1 MNDRHAEADDR
12 RAVIEE
18 EAVGW
23 FVRMRGEDADRLHA
37 EFEAWVNA
45 SPEHRKAYDWAERHF
60 SASEILKTPAPSKI
74 RQTKRH
80 WGWLAAGTAAA
91 ATVLLAINLNPSFQ
105 PPIASNDP
113 AGTETGS
120 SLATAHGEI
129 RIFRLTDGS
138 SVTLDSDSRIEV
150 AMNDTERRLRLLGGK
165 ARVAVA
171 RERRPFVV
179 EAGAGAVE
187 TEEALFDIGFN
198 RPNRV
203 LVSLVSGK
211 AAIHGLVQSAAY
223 YRVSQPLMMGR
234 PMAYS
239 AGSFDP
245 SPFTG
250 HIADD
255 RDWPSGWVEYREI
268 SLGALVAE
276 ANRYA
281 AHPVRLDDSE
291 TGALKVSGRFK
302 LTDTETFVSRTAE
315 LFDLAVSRR
324 YDGIHLTQQ

>member
-1 MNDRHAEADDR
+1 MTDRHAEADDR

-18 EAVGW
+18 TAVGW
-23 FVRMRGEDADRLHA
+23 FVRMRGEDADQLRA
-37 EFEAWVNA
+37 EFDAWIDA
-45 SPEHRKAYDWAERHF
+45 SPEHRKAYDWAQRHF
-60 SASEILKTPAPSKI
+60 GASEILKTPAPSKI

-80 WGWLAAGTAAA
+80 WGWLAAGTAVAA
-91 ATVLLAINLNPSFQ
+91 AVLLAINLNPPFRAPVANNGPEAIQ
-105 PPIASNDP
+105 P
-113 AGTETGS
+113 GS

-150 AMNDTERRLRLLGGK
+150 AMNDSERRLRLLGGK

-171 RERRPFVV
+171 RERRPFIV

-198 RPNRV
+198 RPNRI

-211 AAIHGLVQSAAY
+211 AAIGGLVQPAAY
-223 YRVSQPLMMGR
+223 YRGSQPLMMGR

-281 AHPVRLDDSE
+281 APPIRLDDPE

-302 LTDTETFVSRTAE
+302 LTDTETFASRTAE
-315 LFDLAVSRR
+315 LFDLTVSQRPDGTYLARR
-324 YDGIHLTQQ
+324 

>member
-1 MNDRHAEADDR
+1 MTDRHEDADDR
-12 RAVIEE
+12 RAGIED

-23 FVRMRGEDADRLHA
+23 FIRMRGEDADQLRA
-37 EFEAWVNA
+37 EFDAWVNA
-45 SPEHRKAYDWAERHF
+45 SPEHRQAYDWAKQHF
-60 SASEILKTPAPSKI
+60 SASEVLKIPARSK
-74 RQTKRH
+74 RHQPRRH
-80 WGWLAAGTAAA
+80 WGWSAAGAAA
-91 ATVLLAINLNPSFQ
+91 AAAVLLAINLNTPLRA
-105 PPIASNDP
+105 PIANAPEAIQPD
-113 AGTETGS
+113 S
-120 SLATAHGEI
+120 SFSTAHGEI
-129 RIFRLTDGS
+129 RIFRLADGS
-138 SVTLDSDSRIEV
+138 SVTLDSDSRVEV

-179 EAGAGAVE
+179 EAGGGAVE
-187 TEEALFDIGFN
+187 AEEASFDIGFN

-211 AAIHGLVQSAAY
+211 AAMRGLVQPAAY
-223 YRVSQPLMMGR
+223 YRASQPLMMGR

-239 AGSFDP
+239 AGSFHP

-255 RDWPSGWVEYREI
+255 RDWPNGWVEYREI

-281 AHPVRLDDSE
+281 AHPVRLDDPE
-291 TGALKVSGRFK
+291 IGALKVSGRFK
-302 LTDTETFVSRTAE
+302 LTDTETFVDRTAE
-315 LFDLAVSRR
+315 LFDLAVSRQP
-324 YDGIHLTQQ
+324 DGTYLERR

>member
-80 WGWLAAGTAAA
+80 WGWLAAGTAVAA
-91 ATVLLAINLNPSFQ
+91 AVLLAINLNPSFRA
-105 PPIASNDP
+105 PIANNGP
-113 AGTETGS
+113 AGIEPGS
-120 SLATAHGEI
+120 SLSTAHGEI

-165 ARVAVA
+165 VRVEVA
-171 RERRPFVV
+171 RGRRPFVV

-187 TEEALFDIGFN
+187 TEEASFDIGFN
-198 RPNRV
+198 QPNRI
-203 LVSLVSGK
+203 LVSLVSGR
-211 AAIHGLVQSAAY
+211 AAIRGLVQPAAY

-239 AGSFDP
+239 AGSFHP
-245 SPFTG
+245 SPFAG

-281 AHPVRLDDSE
+281 AHPVRLDDPE

>member
-1 MNDRHAEADDR
+1 MNDWRAEADDR
-12 RAVIEE
+12 WAMIED

-23 FVRMRGEDADRLHA
+23 FIRMRGEDADQLRA
-37 EFEAWVNA
+37 EFDAWVHA
-45 SPEHRKAYDWAERHF
+45 SPEHRQAYDWAERHF
-60 SASEILKTPAPSKI
+60 SASEVLKAPARSKR
-74 RQTKRH
+74 RQSRRH
-80 WGWLAAGTAAA
+80 WGWLAAGAAA
-91 ATVLLAINLNPSFQ
+91 AAVLLAINLNTPLRA
-105 PPIASNDP
+105 PIANAP
-113 AGTETGS
+113 EAIQPGS
-120 SLATAHGEI
+120 SLSTAHGEI

-138 SVTLDSDSRIEV
+138 SVTLDSDSRVEI

-179 EAGAGAVE
+179 EAGGGAVE
-187 TEEALFDIGFN
+187 AEEASFDIGFN
-198 RPNRV
+198 RPNRI

-211 AAIHGLVQSAAY
+211 AAIRGLVQPAAY
-223 YRVSQPLMMGR
+223 YRVSQRLMMGR

-239 AGSFDP
+239 AGSFHP

-268 SLGALVAE
+268 SLAALVAE

-281 AHPVRLDDSE
+281 AHPVRLDDPE
-291 TGALKVSGRFK
+291 IGALRVSGRFK
-302 LTDTETFVSRTAE
+302 LTDTKTFVDRTAE
-315 LFDLAVSRR
+315 LFDLAVARQPDGTYLERR
-324 YDGIHLTQQ
+324 

>member
-1 MNDRHAEADDR
+1 MTDRHAEANDR
-12 RAVIEE
+12 RTVIED

-23 FVRMRGEDADRLHA
+23 FVRMRGEEANQLRP
-37 EFEAWVNA
+37 EFETWVNG
-45 SPEHRKAYDWAERHF
+45 SPEHRQAYDWAERHF
-60 SASEILKTPAPSKI
+60 SASQILKTPAASNDRRPQK
-74 RQTKRH
+74 H
-80 WGWLAAGTAAA
+80 WGRLAAGAAA
-91 ATVLLAINLNPSFQ
+91 AAVLLLAINLNMPFRA
-105 PPIASNDP
+105 PIANNGP
-113 AGTETGS
+113 EAIQPGS

-165 ARVAVA
+165 ARVAVV
-171 RERRPFVV
+171 RGGRPFIV
-179 EAGAGAVE
+179 EAGAGEVE

-198 RPNRV
+198 RPNRIM
-203 LVSLVSGK
+203 VSLVSGT
-211 AAIHGLVQSAAY
+211 AAMRGLAQPAAY
-223 YRVSQPLMMGR
+223 YRVSQPLMLGK
-234 PMAYS
+234 PMAYTASSFRPYVLS
-239 AGSFDP
+239 ARV
-245 SPFTG
+245 
-250 HIADD
+250 IDD

-268 SLGALVAE
+268 SLTALIAE

-281 AHPVRLDDSE
+281 AHPLKLGDPE

-324 YDGIHLTQQ
+324 PDGTYLTQR

>member
-1 MNDRHAEADDR
+1 MNDRHAEVDDR

-18 EAVGW
+18 AAVGW
-23 FVRMRGEDADRLHA
+23 FVRMRGEDADQIRA
-37 EFEAWVNA
+37 EFDAWIDA
-45 SPEHRKAYDWAERHF
+45 SSEHRKAYDWAERHF
-60 SASEILKTPAPSKI
+60 SASEILKTPIPSND
-74 RQTKRH
+74 RQPQRR
-80 WGWLAAGTAAA
+80 WGWLTAGVAAA
-91 ATVLLAINLNPSFQ
+91 AAVLLAINFNTLFQ
-105 PPIASNDP
+105 APVSHNASEATQP
-113 AGTETGS
+113 GS

-129 RIFRLTDGS
+129 RVFRLSDGS
-138 SVTLDSDSRIEV
+138 SVTLDSDSRVEV
-150 AMNDTERRLRLLGGK
+150 AMNETERRLRLRSGK
-165 ARVAVA
+165 ARVAVV

-198 RPNRV
+198 QQNRI

-211 AAIHGLVQSAAY
+211 ADIRGLVQPATY

-239 AGSFDP
+239 AGNFRP
-245 SPFTG
+245 YPFAG

-281 AHPVRLDDSE
+281 ADPVKLNDPE

-324 YDGIHLTQQ
+324 SDGIHLAQQ

>member
-1 MNDRHAEADDR
+1 MNDRHAEADDC

-23 FVRMRGEDADRLHA
+23 FVRMRGEDADQLRA
-37 EFEAWVNA
+37 EFEAWVNG
-45 SPEHRKAYDWAERHF
+45 SPEHRQAYDWAEEHF
-60 SASEILKTPAPSKI
+60 SASEILKAPERSGHG
-74 RQTKRH
+74 QTRRH
-80 WGWLAAGTAAA
+80 WGWLAAGAAA
-91 ATVLLAINLNPSFQ
+91 AAVVLLAINLNVPLRA
-105 PPIASNDP
+105 PIAQNGPDTIQP
-113 AGTETGS
+113 GS
-120 SLATAHGEI
+120 SLSTAHGEI

-138 SVTLDSDSRIEV
+138 SVTLDSDSRIEI
-150 AMNDTERRLRLLGGK
+150 AMNDSERRLRLLGGK

-211 AAIHGLVQSAAY
+211 AAIRGLVQPAAY

-291 TGALKVSGRFK
+291 TAALKVSGRFK

-324 YDGIHLTQQ
+324 SDGTYLARR